1 MKSIQMKLLLA
12 ILIVIG
18 VGLYFTNAEAQT
30 QSPPKVA
37 ATLNFFDYDV
47 VYLTDFI
54 DVKTQKLNSAIPQI
68 SLDLTVVNPPG
79 GTVKVCIY
87 VEVQVQLRGDAHS
100 QLLVS
105 GYSLDFP
112 INGSRTLAARD
123 FAKDGSG
130 VAVLRNRNYYENE
143 DLKKKITDMAMTTP
157 TAPPGT
163 YQIAMKVLP
172 AGATNSN
179 IQYGGDS
186 KTVVIPYSAT
196 DEAFVEINDPK
207 NGSYFTNLAPTF
219 SWTTNANAIK
229 ISVFEAGTNHRSPQD
244 ALTGGNPCLIKDLTG
259 VASLTYPQDASRQLQ
274 DNKAYVIQVEAK
286 VSTNRGEVGNFSR
299 PVVFR
304 ITNDNA
310 GKMLDNFL
318 NSAAGSASGT
328 YSSLRSDPS
337 DWVSWPAYGNMTL
350 DGNTLTETDLQALLH
365 DLASNPDLKVQLSV
379 ENQ

>member
-1 MKSIQMKLLLA
+1 
-12 ILIVIG
+12 
-18 VGLYFTNAEAQT
+18 
-30 QSPPKVA
+30 
-37 ATLNFFDYDV
+37 
-47 VYLTDFI
+47 
-54 DVKTQKLNSAIPQI
+54 
-68 SLDLTVVNPPG
+68 
-79 GTVKVCIY
+79 
-87 VEVQVQLRGDAHS
+87 
-100 QLLVS
+100 LVS

-112 INGSRTLAARD
+112 INGSRTLAAHD

-130 VAVLRNRNYYENE
+130 VAVLRNGNYYENE

-337 DWVSWPAYGNMTL
+337 DWVSWPAYGNMIL